1 MTVLGVAA
9 LSARV
14 LAEAASDDGFE
25 VVALDLFGDA
35 DTRRACA
42 QWSLLGTPGSMRID
56 ADRLEAALRA
66 LARRGDV
73 AGWIA
78 GSGFEGRSDLLERG
92 AALVPL
98 LGTQAAAVRQVRDA
112 RAFFAFLDGKGIA
125 HPEVR
130 ATAPGDAAG
139 WLVKDAH
146 GCGGGHIRRAAA
158 PAGAHSGEPVPAHG
172 YFQREV
178 VGTPMSAT
186 FIADGRDACVLGF
199 NEQIVRGV
207 GVRPFVYCGVVGPV
221 PLALE
226 VAAQVTTTVRAL
238 AHRFALR
245 GLGSLDFVLDG
256 ATAHILELNPRPP
269 ASLALYGK
277 RVLAEATPGALRG
290 IVAAHVHAC
299 LRGELPHVTTH
310 GAGRAVAGTEIVYAL
325 HPLDLDAAAVHRL
338 AQRAGCHDLPAA
350 AARFETGEPVC
361 SVSASGASAAQVH
374 ALLQRARAA
383 VCESLETCR

>member
-35 DTRRACA
+35 DTRRVCS

-56 ADRLEAALRA
+56 ADRLGAALRA

-78 GSGFEGRSDLLERG
+78 GSGFEGRTDLLERG
-92 AALVPL
+92 AVVLPL
-98 LGTQAAAVRQVRDA
+98 LGTQADAVRQVRNP
-112 RAFFAFLDGKGIA
+112 RAFFAFLDGEGIA

-130 ATAPGDAAG
+130 ATAPNDAAG
-139 WLVKDAH
+139 WLLKDAH
-146 GCGGGHIRRAAA
+146 GCGGGHIRRAASSA
-158 PAGAHSGEPVPAHG
+158 SEHTGEPVPAHR

-199 NEQIVRGV
+199 NEQIVRGF
-207 GVRPFVYCGVVGPV
+207 GARPFVYCGVIGPV
-221 PLALE
+221 PLATE
-226 VAAQVTTTVRAL
+226 VAARLTATVRAL
-238 AHRFALR
+238 ARRFALR
-245 GLGSLDFVLDG
+245 GLGSLDFLLDD

-299 LRGELPHVTTH
+299 LRGELPHAPTL
-310 GAGRAVAGTEIVYAL
+310 GASRAVAGTEIVYAPR
-325 HPLDLDAAAVHRL
+325 PLELDAAAVHRL

-361 SVSASGASAAQVH
+361 SVSASGASAAQVR
-374 ALLQRARAA
+374 ALLQRAREA

>member
-1 MTVLGVAA
+1 MTVLAVAA

-25 VVALDLFGDA
+25 VVALDCFGDA
-35 DTRRACA
+35 DTRRACS
-42 QWSLLGTPGSMRID
+42 QWSLLGTPGTMRID
-56 ADRLEAALRA
+56 ADRLSAALRA

-78 GSGFEGRSDLLERG
+78 GSGFDGRADLLERG

-98 LGTQAAAVRQVRDA
+98 LGTRADAVRQVRDP
-112 RAFFAFLDGKGIA
+112 RAFFAFLDGEGIA

-130 ATAPGDAAG
+130 ATAPTDAAG

-146 GCGGGHIRRAAA
+146 ACGGGHIRRAASSA
-158 PAGAHSGEPVPAHG
+158 SEHTDEPVPAHR

-178 VGTPMSAT
+178 SGTAMSAT

-199 NEQIVRGV
+199 NEQIVRGF
-207 GVRPFVYCGVVGPV
+207 GARPFVYCGVVGPV
-221 PLALE
+221 PLAPE
-226 VAAQVTTTVRAL
+226 IASRVTTTVRAL
-238 AHRFALR
+238 ARRFALR
-245 GLGSLDFVLDG
+245 GLGSLDFLLDG
-256 ATAHILELNPRPP
+256 STVHILELNPRPP

-277 RVLAEATPGALRG
+277 RVLAEAAPGALRG

-299 LRGELPHVTTH
+299 LRGELPHAPAH
-310 GAGRAVAGTEIVYAL
+310 GASRAVAGTEIVYAPHAL
-325 HPLDLDAAAVHRL
+325 QLDAAAARYL

-350 AARFETGEPVC
+350 AAHFEAGEPVC
-361 SVSASGASAAQVH
+361 SVSASGASAAQVR
-374 ALLQRARAA
+374 ALLRRAREA
-383 VCESLETCR
+383 VCESLET